1 MGGSR
6 QEWGMAT
13 ITSSGR
19 CWCWEALPTHSAQWF
34 ASAGCLGVAAMA
46 EHPAHRGGGVLS
58 LQATKIRLVG
68 ALMEL
73 QESLH
78 CREWDWVAFKSPF
91 QLKRFCDSA

>member
-1 MGGSR
+1 
-6 QEWGMAT
+6 MAT

-19 CWCWEALPTHSAQWF
+19 CWCWEALPTHSARWF
-34 ASAGCLGVAAMA
+34 ASAGCLSVAAMA

-73 QESLH
+73 RVSLH
-78 CREWDWVAFKSPF
+78 CREWDWVALKGPF